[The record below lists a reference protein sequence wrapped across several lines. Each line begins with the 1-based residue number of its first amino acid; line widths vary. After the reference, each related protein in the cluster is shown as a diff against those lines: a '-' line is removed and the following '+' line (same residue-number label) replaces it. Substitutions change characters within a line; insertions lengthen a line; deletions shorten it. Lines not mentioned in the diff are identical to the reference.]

1 MKPYTLKFV
10 ASIIQADVLQLHEE
24 NAVVK
29 NIVLDSRKISETAE
43 SIFFAIKGKRHNGH
57 QYINDLYEKGIRNFV
72 IAEKINASTLQNANI
87 LEVKDTLKALQTLAA
102 YHRKQFNIPV
112 IGITGSNGKTITKE
126 WLYQLLS
133 DDYNIVRS
141 PKSYNSQV
149 GVPLAVWQINE
160 THQLGI
166 FEAGV
171 SEPDEMSNLQKIIQ
185 PEIGVFTN
193 IGDAHAEGFLNIKH
207 KISEKLNLFSAS
219 KILIYRKDYAEIGA
233 CIAAIKNQLM
243 KHEDEAEE
251 KFPLFT
257 WSTQSEADLQIEKIE
272 KHLNTTTITGVY
284 NGQTYTIEI
293 PFVDDAAV
301 ENIINCWCVLLYLNV
316 PHEKIRERMMKLG
329 KVAMRLE
336 MKAAI
341 NNCTLIN
348 DSYNSDIA
356 SLAIA
361 LDFLEQQ
368 SQHENKT
375 VILSDML
382 QSGKAAPDLYEEV
395 SNMISRKGIKKF
407 FGIGKALAK
416 QQALFEKI
424 PHLESNFYN
433 STEDFLEQFAM
444 LNFQNEIILLK
455 GARAFEF
462 ETIAKL
468 LEEKRH
474 ATTLEV
480 NLSAIAHNLKE
491 YHKLLQPNVKMM
503 AMVKASSYGSGGY
516 EIAKTLQY
524 NRVDYLGVAYAD
536 EGVDLRKAGIT
547 LPIMVMNP
555 EDRSF
560 EAMINFRLEP
570 EIYSLQLLK
579 KFAHAFEAFKKTA
592 EHKTFPIHI
601 DLETGMNRLGFAAN
615 DIPELLQILKEHSH
629 LKIQSI
635 FSHLAASE
643 DPKEDTFT
651 KQQIAR
657 FNAASNTIIDAI
669 DYKPLL
675 HILNSAGIVRFPE
688 AQYDMVRLGL
698 GLYGIDSTV
707 IPQLKLQA
715 VSKLKATV
723 SQVKQIK
730 KGETVGY
737 NRSFKA
743 KENMMVATVSIGYAD
758 GIDRRLSNGKGKVLI
773 HGKFAP
779 IVGKVCMD
787 MTMLDVSHIPETQE
801 GDEAIIFN
809 ETLTIQ
815 QVAEWAGTIPYEMLT
830 GISSRVQRVFF
841 QE

>member
-1 MKPYTLKFV
+1 MKPYTVKSI
-10 ASIIQADVLQLHEE
+10 AAIIQAEVLQLH
-24 NAVVK
+24 NDAVVK
-29 NIVLDSRKISETAE
+29 NIVLDSRKITDAAA

-57 QYINDLYEKGIRNFV
+57 TYIKELYEKGIKNFIV
-72 IAEKINASTLQNANI
+72 NDAVNVAAFPQANI
-87 LEVKDTLKALQTLAA
+87 LKVKSTVKALQSLAA
-102 YHRKQFNIPV
+102 YHRKQFQIPV
-112 IGITGSNGKTITKE
+112 IGITGSNGKTIIKE

-133 DDYNIVRS
+133 DDYNMVRS

-149 GVPLAVWQINE
+149 GVPLSVWQMNAE
-160 THQLGI
+160 HQLGI
-166 FEAGV
+166 FEAGI
-171 SEPDEMSNLQKIIQ
+171 SEPDEMSTLQKVIQ

-207 KISEKLNLFSAS
+207 KISEKLNLFSNS
-219 KILIYRKDYAEIGA
+219 KVLIYRKDYTEISA
-233 CIAAIKNQLM
+233 CIAAIKNQLL
-243 KHEDEAEE
+243 KHEDEAGE

-257 WSTQSEADLQIEKIE
+257 WSTKSDAHLQIKQIQ
-272 KHLNTTTITGVY
+272 KHVGTTSITGIY
-284 NGQTYTIEI
+284 QEQSYSIEI
-293 PFVDDAAV
+293 PFIDDASI
-301 ENIINCWCVLLYLNV
+301 ENIINCWCVLLYLKV
-316 PHEKIRERMMKLG
+316 PHEKIQQRMMKLG

-356 SLAIA
+356 SLSIA

-375 VILSDML
+375 VILSDIL
-382 QSGKAAPDLYEEV
+382 QSGKLAPDLYEEV
-395 SNMISRKGIKKF
+395 SNMISRKGIKRF
-407 FGIGKALAK
+407 FGIGKDLFK
-416 QQALFEKI
+416 QQRLFEKI
-424 PHLESNFYN
+424 PHLEAQFFE
-433 STEDFLEQFAM
+433 STEDFLDQFAT
-444 LNFQNEIILLK
+444 LNFLSEIILLK

-462 ETIAKL
+462 EAVAKL

-474 ATTLEV
+474 ATVLEV
-480 NLSAIAHNLKE
+480 NLNAIAHNLNE
-491 YHKLLQPNVKMM
+491 YHKLLKPNVKMM

-536 EGVDLRKAGIT
+536 EGVELRKAGIT

-555 EDRSF
+555 EERSF

-570 EIYSLQLLK
+570 EIYSLHLLK
-579 KFAHAFEAFKKTA
+579 KFALAFDSFKKTI
-592 EHKTFPIHI
+592 EHHDFPIHI
-601 DLETGMNRLGFAAN
+601 DLETGMNRLGFAESEIT
-615 DIPELLQILKEHSH
+615 DLLQTLQEHAH

-643 DPKEDTFT
+643 DPKEDTYT
-651 KQQIAR
+651 QQQILQ
-657 FNAASNTIIDAI
+657 FEQMSQSITAAVG
-669 DYKPLL
+669 YKPLL
-675 HILNSAGIVRFPE
+675 HILNSAGIARFPE

-698 GLYGIDSTV
+698 GLYGIDSAT
-707 IPQLKLQA
+707 IPTLKLQT
-715 VSKLKATV
+715 VGKLKSII
-723 SQVKQIK
+723 SQIKQIK
-730 KGETVGY
+730 KGETIGY

-743 KENMMVATVSIGYAD
+743 IKNITIATISIGYAD
-758 GIDRRLSNGKGKVLI
+758 GIDRRLSNGKGSVLI
-773 HGKFAP
+773 HNKLVP

-787 MTMLDVSHIPETQE
+787 MTMIDITQIAETKE

-815 QVAEWAGTIPYEMLT
+815 QVAEWAGTIPYEILT